1 MFFYYVVMKLDL
13 IDSESKET
21 DDKRNQH
28 GSQGKSQS
36 SRGIEVV
43 QTHRA
48 PQTGGE
54 GKEDGGDGDGEDE
67 KRRKKPIPPDAIS
80 IEEQAEEGE
89 EEDGGKITYQ
99 TTQIIMSNYSR

>member
-1 MFFYYVVMKLDL
+1 MQFNL

-28 GSQGKSQS
+28 GTQGKTQS
-36 SRGIEVV
+36 NRGSEVL

-54 GKEDGGDGDGEDE
+54 RKGDGGDGDGEDE
-67 KRRKKPIPPDAIS
+67 KRRKKTIPGDAVS
-80 IEEQAEEGE
+80 VDEQGE
-89 EEDGGKITYQ
+89 EREEFLFLV
-99 TTQIIMSNYSR
+99 

>member
-1 MFFYYVVMKLDL
+1 M

-36 SRGIEVV
+36 SRGTEVL
-43 QTHRA
+43 QIHRA

-54 GKEDGGDGDGEDE
+54 RKGDGGDGDGEDE
-67 KRRKKPIPPDAIS
+67 KRRKKELPGDKVDIDDQ
-80 IEEQAEEGE
+80 EQEKGE
-89 EEDGGKITYQ
+89 EDKEQEQEKDSAGKIIN
-99 TTQIIMSNYSR
+99 TTT